1 MSGSSSTAGACARE
15 MFDLPTMYLYTCT
28 ACGAEFM
35 RDEKIRQNTL
45 ETFSIDDRIKVI
57 RYSLLKAYSKASEKM
72 FEAFSELTRFL
83 WWS

>member
-45 ETFSIDDRIKVI
+45 EKFSMDDRIKVI
-57 RYSLLKAYSKASEKM
+57 RYSLLIAYSKPREKVS
-72 FEAFSELTRFL
+72 EAFSELTRSL